1 MPKRL
6 TAEQLATASIAVAL
20 LVLAAKVLAWW
31 LTGSIALFS
40 DAMESLVN
48 IGGAIIAWFAVRYA
62 NRPADAGHPFGHH
75 KAEYFSA
82 VVEGIMIIV
91 AALLILQEAVSA
103 LVAPTPLVWNT
114 AGLWVN
120 AAAMVIN
127 LLWARVLITR
137 GAALKSP
144 ALAAGGRHLMSDV
157 WTSAGVLIGLIL
169 AMGTGWS
176 LLDPILALVV
186 AVNILREGYLVVA
199 SSVGGLMDQA
209 APQNERD
216 EIAAIIHRTAQ
227 GALQVHGLKT
237 RRAGRAVFVEFHMVV
252 AGDMTVRTS
261 HAICDRIE
269 EAIRA
274 SLSTAQ
280 VTIHVEPEHKLE
292 DSGIQLGQ

>member
-1 MPKRL
+1 MAKRMS
-6 TAEQLATASIAVAL
+6 AEQLATTSIAVAL
-20 LVLAAKVLAWW
+20 LVLCAKALAWW

-62 NRPADAGHPFGHH
+62 SRPADAGHPFGHH

-91 AALLILQEAVSA
+91 AALLILQEAISA
-103 LVAPTPLVWNT
+103 LLVPTPLVWSA

-120 AAAMVIN
+120 AGAMVIN
-127 LLWARVLITR
+127 LLWARVLIAR

-157 WTSAGVLIGLIL
+157 WTSAGVLIGLVL

-176 LLDPILALVV
+176 LLDPVLALLV

-237 RRAGRAVFVEFHMVV
+237 RRAGQAVFVEFHMVV
-252 AGDMTVRTS
+252 AGDMTVRAS
-261 HAICDRIE
+261 HEIG
-269 EAIRA
+269 RA
-274 SLSTAQ
+274 
-280 VTIHVEPEHKLE
+280 HV
-292 DSGIQLGQ
+292 

>member
-1 MPKRL
+1 MTKRL
-6 TAEQLATASIAVAL
+6 DAEQLATASIAVAV
-20 LVLAAKVLAWW
+20 LVLAGKALAWW

-48 IGGAIIAWFAVRYA
+48 IGGAVMAWFAVRYA
-62 NRPADAGHPFGHH
+62 NRPPDAGHPFGHH

-91 AALLILQEAVSA
+91 AALLILHQAVKA
-103 LVAPTPLVWNT
+103 LQAPEPLVWNS
-114 AGLWVN
+114 AGLWLN
-120 AAAMVIN
+120 AGAMVAN
-127 LLWARVLITR
+127 LLWARVLLSR
-137 GAALKSP
+137 GAVLGSP

-157 WTSAGVLIGLIL
+157 WTSAGVLIGLVL
-169 AMGTGWS
+169 AMATGWP
-176 LLDPILALVV
+176 LLDPVLALLV

-209 APQNERD
+209 APQHERSQ
-216 EIAAIIHRTAQ
+216 IADIIHHTAH

-237 RRAGRAVFVEFHMVV
+237 RRAGQAVFVEFHMVV
-252 AGDMTVRTS
+252 AGEMTVRAS

-274 SLSTAQ
+274 SLPTAQ

-292 DSGIQLGQ
+292 DSGIKPGG